1 VRNATQLL
9 SELQQGDAEA
19 ANQLLNLIQTELRQ
33 IAGRLWGDW
42 PAQQTLQPT
51 LLVNMAWERLVGFE
65 GDFKKIVPTTLLAGD
80 LKDLP
85 AFTLKLFRQADPVS
99 RFIHQT
105 LSDPTR
111 QTLAAAHEAGQYPS
125 ELQVALIHGL
135 NAIIKGPSIYE
146 TARFATVALRP
157 ETRELLE
164 RKPDAVRGCGRLNR
178 LLLEDAYPADLSRE
192 LHKEQFLRFAAV
204 TMKRILWEAR
214 ERKKGRPPMAG
225 SDALENVDVAGADEP
240 ADRLILVQD
249 AVDQLAAAHPQAGQ
263 IVKLVCY
270 EGKTI
275 PEAAREMQITLI
287 TAKRR
292 WEFAKA
298 WLYKKVRIF

>member
-1 VRNATQLL
+1 MRNATQLL
-9 SELQQGDAEA
+9 SELQRGDAA
-19 ANQLLNLIQTELRQ
+19 AASQLLNLIQTELRQ

-42 PAQQTLQPT
+42 PAHQTLQPT
-51 LLVNMAWERLVGFE
+51 LLVDMAWERLVGFE
-65 GDFKKIVPTTLLAGD
+65 GDFKRIVPTTLLVED

-85 AFTLKLFRQADPVS
+85 ALAAKLCSQADPVS
-99 RFIHQT
+99 RFIHPGLRDT
-105 LSDPTR
+105 TR
-111 QTLAAAHEAGQYPS
+111 QALAAAREAGHYPP
-125 ELQVALIHGL
+125 ELQIALVHSL
-135 NAIIKGPSIYE
+135 NAIIKGASIYE
-146 TARFATVALRP
+146 TVRFAGVALRP
-157 ETRELLE
+157 ETRELVA
-164 RKPDAVRGCGRLNR
+164 RKPDAVRGGGRLNR
-178 LLLEDAYPADLSRE
+178 MLLEDAYPAELSRE

-214 ERKKGRPPMAG
+214 ERKKGRPPMTG
-225 SDALENVDVAGADEP
+225 SDALENVDIAGAEEP

-263 IVKLVCY
+263 IVKLLCY

-275 PEAAREMQITLI
+275 PEAAREMQIPLI

-298 WLYKKVRIF
+298 WLYKKVKIF